1 MSDLTLK
8 IKNELANLSEAW
20 VSEKTL
26 AGHCGFSG
34 KFEKN
39 ALASAL
45 KLLVKSGDVVF
56 CDGKY
61 ALASRSGLI
70 KGKIRRHEKG
80 FAFFI
85 PEDGSRDL
93 FVPPKRLNGIY
104 QGDEVLV
111 RRMPP
116 DMGKGDECEP
126 VVVISR
132 GEKTI
137 TGRYFCDRGYAT
149 VRPDDYAF
157 GSDIAVPA
165 KNRDDIFNGA
175 EVACEIVSYPE
186 GRKPQG
192 VITEVLGDPF
202 DYKVREQS
210 VLVKSGINLKFPEK
224 VLREAGA
231 FGDEPTKADKS
242 DRTDLRKLITFTID
256 GDDSRD
262 YDDAI
267 SVMKTGEGYKLY
279 VHIADVSH
287 YVKFGGEIDKEAF
300 DRGTSVYLP
309 DRVIP
314 MLPEKLSNGLCSLNE
329 EVDRLAVTA
338 LLVYDNNGIL
348 INKSFYK
355 SIIRSNAR
363 LTYRQVQAFF
373 NGDEQAKKQLK
384 KVGKELKIAR
394 ELKNKLLENADK
406 KGFVNL
412 ESNDTKISLK
422 NGEITVEA
430 RERMESEEVIERFM
444 IAANI
449 AVAEYINYLDLP
461 FVYRVHE
468 KPSAEK
474 IAALSEFLNGL
485 GLTLKNRKGE
495 EIYPSDLQKM
505 LNSVADE
512 DVRGVVDNVT
522 LRAMQ
527 KAKYSEK
534 NSGHFGLNEQFYCHF
549 TSPIRRYADLTVHR
563 ILKAVIDGKYEEAA
577 EKYKDFCPQS
587 AARASETE
595 RRADIIERSVDD
607 IYICEFM
614 SQFTGDY
621 FEGVISGVTS
631 FGFFVRLENT
641 AEGLV
646 KLDTLPKRSYSFDE
660 KRLTL
665 TSGKQRFYLGK
676 KVIVRLSYC
685 DRAAS
690 KLAFYYMGDAYKSGS
705 ISS

>member
-1 MSDLTLK
+1 MSNLVLK
-8 IKNELANLSEAW
+8 IKNQLENSAEAW

-26 AGHCGFSG
+26 AGLCGFSG
-34 KFEKN
+34 RFEKK
-39 ALASAL
+39 ALVSAL
-45 KLLVKSGDVVF
+45 KLLVENGEAVF

-61 ALASRSGLI
+61 ALVSRSGLK
-70 KGKIRRHEKG
+70 KGKIKRHEKG

-85 PEDGSRDL
+85 ADDGSSDL
-93 FVPPKRLNGIY
+93 FVPAKRLNGIY

-111 RRMPP
+111 RRLPA
-116 DMGKGDECEP
+116 DVGQGDECEP
-126 VVVISR
+126 VAVLAR
-132 GEKTI
+132 GQKI
-137 TGRYFCDRGYAT
+137 VTGRYFCDRGHAK
-149 VRPDDYAF
+149 VCPDDSAF
-157 GSDIAVPA
+157 GSDISVSA
-165 KNRDDIFNGA
+165 KNRNDIFNGA
-175 EVACEIVSYPE
+175 EVACEIISYPE
-186 GRKPQG
+186 GRQPQG
-192 VITEVLGDPF
+192 VITEILGDPF

-210 VLVKSGINLKFPEK
+210 VLVKSGINLKFSQA
-224 VLREAGA
+224 VLREASLL
-231 FGDEPTKADKS
+231 GDEPNEEDKKGRADF
-242 DRTDLRKLITFTID
+242 RKIITFTID

-287 YVKFGGEIDKEAF
+287 YVKFGGEIEKEAF
-300 DRGTSVYLP
+300 ERGTSIYLP

-314 MLPEKLSNGLCSLNE
+314 MLPEKISNGLCSLNE
-329 EVDRLAVTA
+329 DVDRLAVTA
-338 LLVYDNNGIL
+338 LLVYDKNGVL
-348 INKSFYK
+348 IDKSFYK

-373 NGDEQAKKQLK
+373 DGDEQAKKQLK

-394 ELKNKLLENADK
+394 ELKDKLLENADK
-406 KGFVNL
+406 KGFVDL
-412 ESNDTKISLK
+412 ESDDTKIGLK

-444 IAANI
+444 IAANV
-449 AVAEYINYLDLP
+449 AVAEYVNYLDLP
-461 FVYRVHE
+461 FVYRIHE

-474 IAALSEFLNGL
+474 IELLTEFLNGL
-485 GLTLKNRKGE
+485 GLTLKKRKGD
-495 EIYPSDLQKM
+495 EIYPSDIQKM
-505 LNSVADE
+505 LNCVSDE
-512 DVRGVVDNVT
+512 EVRGVVDNVT
-522 LRAMQ
+522 LRSMQ

-563 ILKAVIDGKYEEAA
+563 ILTAVIDGKYAEAS

-595 RRADIIERSVDD
+595 RRADVIERSVDD

-621 FEGVISGVTS
+621 FEGVISGVAS

-646 KLDTLPKRSYSFDE
+646 KLDTLPKKNYFFDE

-665 TSGKQRFYLGK
+665 SSGRQCFYLGK
-676 KVIVRLSYC
+676 KVFVRLSYC
-685 DRAAS
+685 DRSSS
-690 KLAFYYMGDAYKSGS
+690 KLAFNYIGDVK
-705 ISS
+705 